1 MSLNIFLMMC
11 ILGIDFMIYVFF
23 RWVYGDKRGAIARK
37 VAACRE
43 TLNEESSGPFVV
55 TPENAANLAKQPQRI
70 AVERFAGN
78 TSTTKSRLQASYRKR
93 IA

>member
-23 RWVYGDKRGAIARK
+23 QWVYGDQRSAITHK
-37 VAACRE
+37 VAACRKA
-43 TLNEESSGPFVV
+43 LNEESSRPFVV
-55 TPENAANLAKQPQRI
+55 APENAANLAEQSRHTAI
-70 AVERFAGN
+70 DRFAVSN
-78 TSTTKSRLQASYRKR
+78 STKSRLHASYRKR